1 MGNPVDAEA
10 EPDELRLYVDAGADV
25 GPETPGDDESLWISM
40 GIRELPQGNASLGL
54 FTVRRAPIQPPEGAM
69 AGAGL

>member
-25 GPETPGDDESLWISM
+25 GPETPGDDESLWIH
-40 GIRELPQGNASLGL
+40 GN
-54 FTVRRAPIQPPEGAM
+54 T
-69 AGAGL
+69 